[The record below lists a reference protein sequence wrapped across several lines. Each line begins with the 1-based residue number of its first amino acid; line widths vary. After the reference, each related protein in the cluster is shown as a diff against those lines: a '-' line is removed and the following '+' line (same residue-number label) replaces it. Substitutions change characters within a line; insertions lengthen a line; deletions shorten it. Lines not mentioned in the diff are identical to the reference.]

1 MAWLAIGGFVLV
13 SLVLGLIVIPSREQ
27 KGFDP
32 LAVICRALG
41 IPGYGSAG
49 SNSFNSAAIPVSQV
63 AWSAKMR
70 RTLAAANPQ
79 RGAEIVKK
87 TCAACHGAFGISAD
101 PDDFPN
107 LAGQYKAAIYKQLRD
122 FQTGA
127 RKSVVMAAMAK
138 PLSEAQMVDITGYFA
153 GLPPAHSAVAK
164 DAVPPSILL
173 LVAKGDPVRGNA
185 ACNACHGANRN
196 GPEEAP
202 ALTGQSTHYI
212 EQQLKNFASA
222 ERGNDFFERMRSIAR
237 LLTPDEMRRLA
248 IYYGGAPA

>member
-1 MAWLAIGGFVLV
+1 MAWIAIGGFVLV
-13 SLVLGLIVIPSREQ
+13 SLVLGLIVVPSREQ

-32 LAVICRALG
+32 FAVICRALG
-41 IPGYGSAG
+41 IPGYGTAG
-49 SNSFNSAAIPVSQV
+49 SNPSNGAAMPVSEV

-87 TCAACHGAFGISAD
+87 SCAACHGEYGISTD

-107 LAGQYKAAIYKQLRD
+107 LAGQYKAAIFKQLRD

-138 PLSEAQMVDITGYFA
+138 PLSEAQMVDISGYFA
-153 GLPPAHSAVAK
+153 GLPPAHFAVAK
-164 DAVPPSILL
+164 DAVPLEIRH
-173 LVAKGDPVRGNA
+173 LVKEGDPVRGNA

-202 ALTGQSTHYI
+202 ALIGQSTHYI
-212 EQQLKNFASA
+212 EQQLKSFASA

-237 LLTPDEMRRLA
+237 LLTPDEMHRLA
-248 IYYGGAPA
+248 IYYGGSPA